1 MRSNIPSRLG
11 LANRWTQEA
20 GVAIVAL
27 LLGFGILPFVIFLAG
42 SALLGRYEGASA
54 GRIYEGVYRGLGL
67 GSTASWIVVLGPY
80 GLYLISKALRAW
92 WRASARLA

>member
-1 MRSNIPSRLG
+1 MRFNIAERLG
-11 LANRWTQEA
+11 LANRWAQEA
-20 GVAIVAL
+20 GVAILAL
-27 LLGFGILPFVIFLAG
+27 LLGFGILPLLIFLAG

-54 GRIYEGVYRGLGL
+54 GRIYEAIYRGLGL

-80 GLYLISKALRAW
+80 GLYLISKALCAW